1 MFVIIYV
8 CYCFVCFSIK
18 IYFEVLYFSQL
29 FSYFTNITMLSSKYF
44 EKKTFF
50 FATSFRVIYFTK
62 DLEKQE
68 FVSQTFFD
76 ALV

>member
-44 EKKTFF
+44 EKKNFLKDKFIYIYIYIYILQHGDNSTFVF
-50 FATSFRVIYFTK
+50 CYI
-62 DLEKQE
+62 L
-68 FVSQTFFD
+68 
-76 ALV
+76 